1 MSEENN
7 KTEYIILVDEKGAR
21 LGTEEKEKCHEGK
34 GLLHSA
40 FLVII
45 LNEEFEILL
54 TRRSRLKKLWPGYWD
69 GSVASHFTDRLH
81 PMDKIKER
89 IQQEIG
95 VIRSQ
100 FKYLTRFRYQSEYKD
115 SGSENEVCD
124 IYLVD
129 NVIEKEIVLNKD
141 EISEYRFVGQK
152 ELIDEIKKSSK
163 EYTPWFLIAL
173 EKYRTSHKTSP

>member
-1 MSEENN
+1 MLKENN
-7 KTEYIILVDEKGAR
+7 KSEYIILVDEKGAR

-69 GSVASHFTDRLH
+69 GSVASHFSDRLH

-95 VIRSQ
+95 VNRTQ
-100 FKYLTRFRYQSEYKD
+100 FKYLAKFFSPAWSWRLPGFQAIFTLLFSM
-115 SGSENEVCD
+115 VA
-124 IYLVD
+124 
-129 NVIEKEIVLNKD
+129 IVPL
-141 EISEYRFVGQK
+141 
-152 ELIDEIKKSSK
+152 
-163 EYTPWFLIAL
+163 P
-173 EKYRTSHKTSP
+173 